1 MERQSNME
9 LLRLVAMMMI
19 LVMHMDYGA
28 FGLPT
33 AESVENAPMTT
44 FGRIFVEHLCLV
56 AVNVYVLISGWFG
69 IRPKMKSFVRLMLQV
84 ATYSIIITGA
94 FLLLGKTTFKI
105 GYVTDMLIIGK
116 QYWFVV
122 SYLLLYLVSPILNT
136 FVEHSSKRE
145 FQWMLLV
152 FFGFQFVYSWIFG
165 LEEFAGGYSALSFM
179 GLYLLARYV
188 RIYENENDNERRRT
202 KDDNENENEKRI
214 TKDDNENNHPDGIAS
229 RSTLH
234 ASRFTA
240 LRAGSKVQVWLR
252 RAKGSSFKNPF
263 KSFKSLTR
271 FTLHASRFTLPQ
283 LLALYLFIAAIT
295 ALFVFLAYVWKDDSF
310 GDACAG
316 IFAHYNSP
324 FIVVSS
330 LLVLLMF
337 SKLHV
342 QSKVINYLSSSAF
355 AVYLIHAHPLLWDEY
370 LNLFPP
376 IYAKYPNLLGV
387 LLMMLVAVIIFFLCI
402 AIDKILRPL
411 QLPQGGGKNV
421 KREV

>member
-19 LVMHMDYGA
+19 LVMHLDYGA

-33 AESVENAPMTT
+33 AESVEQAPMTT

-84 ATYSIIITGA
+84 AMYSIIITGA

-188 RIYENENDNERRRT
+188 KIYENDNERRKT
-202 KDDNENENEKRI
+202 IDENESS
-214 TKDDNENNHPDGIAS
+214 HPDGIAS
-229 RSTLH
+229 RFTLH
-234 ASRFTA
+234 
-240 LRAGSKVQVWLR
+240 
-252 RAKGSSFKNPF
+252 SS
-263 KSFKSLTR
+263 R
-271 FTLHASRFTLPQ
+271 FTLHVSRFSFSK

-295 ALFVFLAYVWKDDSF
+295 ALFVFLAYVWKGDTF

-330 LLVLLMF
+330 LVVLLMF

-387 LLMMLVAVIIFFLCI
+387 LLMMLVVVIIFFLCI
-402 AIDKILRPL
+402 AIDKILSPL
-411 QLPQGGGKNV
+411 QLPQGGENSEELV
-421 KREV
+421 VSSEE

>member
-84 ATYSIIITGA
+84 AMYSIIITGA

-188 RIYENENDNERRRT
+188 KIYDNDNERRRT
-202 KDDNENENEKRI
+202 KDENQ
-214 TKDDNENNHPDGIAS
+214 DSHPDGIAS
-229 RSTLH
+229 R
-234 ASRFTA
+234 FTFH
-240 LRAGSKVQVWLR
+240 
-252 RAKGSSFKNPF
+252 SS
-263 KSFKSLTR
+263 R
-271 FTLHASRFTLPQ
+271 FTLHVSRFSFSK

-295 ALFVFLAYVWKDDSF
+295 ALFVFLAYVWKGDTF

-402 AIDKILRPL
+402 AIDKILSPL
-411 QLPQGGGKNV
+411 QLPQGGGLPSGWKS
-421 KREV
+421 

>member
-1 MERQSNME
+1 
-9 LLRLVAMMMI
+9 
-19 LVMHMDYGA
+19 
-28 FGLPT
+28 
-33 AESVENAPMTT
+33 
-44 FGRIFVEHLCLV
+44 
-56 AVNVYVLISGWFG
+56 
-69 IRPKMKSFVRLMLQV
+69 MKSFVRLILQV

-94 FLLLGKTTFKI
+94 FLLLGKTSFKI

-188 RIYENENDNERRRT
+188 KIYENEYERRRT
-202 KDDNENENEKRI
+202 KDENES
-214 TKDDNENNHPDGIAS
+214 NHPDGIAS
-229 RSTLH
+229 RFTLH
-234 ASRFTA
+234 
-240 LRAGSKVQVWLR
+240 
-252 RAKGSSFKNPF
+252 SS
-263 KSFKSLTR
+263 R
-271 FTLHASRFTLPQ
+271 FTLHVSRFSFSK

-295 ALFVFLAYVWKDDSF
+295 ALFVFLAYGWKGDTF

-324 FIVVSS
+324 FIVLSS

-342 QSKVINYLSSSAF
+342 QSKLINNLSSSAF

-402 AIDKILRPL
+402 AIDKILSPL
-411 QLPQGGGKNV
+411 QLPQGGESSEELV
-421 KREV
+421 VSSEE

>member
-84 ATYSIIITGA
+84 AMYSIIITGA
-94 FLLLGKTTFKI
+94 FLLLGKATFKI

-136 FVEHSSKRE
+136 FVEHSTKRE

-188 RIYENENDNERRRT
+188 KIYENDNDNERRKT
-202 KDDNENENEKRI
+202 KDENESS
-214 TKDDNENNHPDGIAS
+214 HPDGIAS
-229 RSTLH
+229 CS
-234 ASRFTA
+234 TA
-240 LRAGSKVQVWLR
+240 LRTGSKFQVWLR

-271 FTLHASRFTLPQ
+271 FTFSK
-283 LLALYLFIAAIT
+283 LLTLYLFIAAIT
-295 ALFVFLAYVWKDDSF
+295 ALFVFLAYGWKGDTF

-330 LLVLLMF
+330 LVVLLMF

-402 AIDKILRPL
+402 AIDKILSPL
-411 QLPQGGGKNV
+411 RLPQGGG
-421 KREV
+421 

>member
-84 ATYSIIITGA
+84 AMYSIIITGA

-188 RIYENENDNERRRT
+188 KIYENETNNEKRRT
-202 KDDNENENEKRI
+202 KDENES
-214 TKDDNENNHPDGIAS
+214 NHPDDI
-229 RSTLH
+229 
-234 ASRFTA
+234 ASRFT
-240 LRAGSKVQVWLR
+240 LH
-252 RAKGSSFKNPF
+252 SS
-263 KSFKSLTR
+263 R
-271 FTLHASRFTLPQ
+271 FTLHASRFTLHSSRFT
-283 LLALYLFIAAIT
+283 LHVSRFTFSILFALYLFSAAIT
-295 ALFVFLAYVWKDDSF
+295 ALFVFLAYGSKGDSF

-324 FIVVSS
+324 FIVLSS

-337 SKLHV
+337 SKLQF

-387 LLMMLVAVIIFFLCI
+387 LLMMLVAIIIFFLCI
-402 AIDKILRPL
+402 AIDKILSPL
-411 QLPQGGGKNV
+411 QLLQGGGSSEELV
-421 KREV
+421 VSSEE

>member
-188 RIYENENDNERRRT
+188 KIYENDNENDNDNERRRT
-202 KDDNENENEKRI
+202 KDDS
-214 TKDDNENNHPDGIAS
+214 ENNHPNSIAS

-234 ASRFTA
+234 SSRFT
-240 LRAGSKVQVWLR
+240 LH
-252 RAKGSSFKNPF
+252 SSRFTLHSP
-263 KSFKSLTR
+263 R
-271 FTLHASRFTLPQ
+271 FTLHASLFSFSK

-295 ALFVFLAYVWKDDSF
+295 ALFVFLAYGWKGDTF

-337 SKLHV
+337 SKLQL

>member
-1 MERQSNME
+1 ME

-33 AESVENAPMTT
+33 AEGVEQAPMTT

-69 IRPKMKSFVRLMLQV
+69 IRPKMKSFVRLILQV

-94 FLLLGKTTFKI
+94 FLLLGKTSFKI
-105 GYVTDMLIIGK
+105 GYVTDMLIVGK

-188 RIYENENDNERRRT
+188 KIYENEY
-202 KDDNENENEKRI
+202 ENENS
-214 TKDDNENNHPDGIAS
+214 HPDGIAS
-229 RSTLH
+229 
-234 ASRFTA
+234 
-240 LRAGSKVQVWLR
+240 
-252 RAKGSSFKNPF
+252 
-263 KSFKSLTR
+263 R
-271 FTLHASRFTLPQ
+271 FTLHASRFTFSKLF
-283 LLALYLFIAAIT
+283 ALYLFIAAI
-295 ALFVFLAYVWKDDSF
+295 
-310 GDACAG
+310 
-316 IFAHYNSP
+316 
-324 FIVVSS
+324 
-330 LLVLLMF
+330 
-337 SKLHV
+337 
-342 QSKVINYLSSSAF
+342 
-355 AVYLIHAHPLLWDEY
+355 
-370 LNLFPP
+370 
-376 IYAKYPNLLGV
+376 
-387 LLMMLVAVIIFFLCI
+387 
-402 AIDKILRPL
+402 
-411 QLPQGGGKNV
+411 
-421 KREV
+421 

>member
-84 ATYSIIITGA
+84 AMYSIIITGT

-136 FVEHSSKRE
+136 FVEHSTKRE

-188 RIYENENDNERRRT
+188 KIYENDNDNERRKT
-202 KDDNENENEKRI
+202 KDENESS
-214 TKDDNENNHPDGIAS
+214 HPDGIAS
-229 RSTLH
+229 CS
-234 ASRFTA
+234 TA
-240 LRAGSKVQVWLR
+240 LRTGSKFQVWLR

-271 FTLHASRFTLPQ
+271 FTFSK
-283 LLALYLFIAAIT
+283 LLTLYLFIAAIT
-295 ALFVFLAYVWKDDSF
+295 ALFVFLAYGWKGDTF

-330 LLVLLMF
+330 LVVLLMF
-337 SKLHV
+337 SKLQF

-370 LNLFPP
+370 LNIFPP

-387 LLMMLVAVIIFFLCI
+387 LLMMLVAIIIFFLCI
-402 AIDKILRPL
+402 AIDKILSPL
-411 QLPQGGGKNV
+411 RLPQGGG
-421 KREV
+421 

>member
-188 RIYENENDNERRRT
+188 KIYENENENETRKT
-202 KDDNENENEKRI
+202 KDENESS
-214 TKDDNENNHPDGIAS
+214 HPDGIAS
-229 RSTLH
+229 RFTLH
-234 ASRFTA
+234 
-240 LRAGSKVQVWLR
+240 
-252 RAKGSSFKNPF
+252 SS
-263 KSFKSLTR
+263 R
-271 FTLHASRFTLPQ
+271 FTLHVSRLSFSK

-295 ALFVFLAYVWKDDSF
+295 ALFVFLAYGSKGDTF

-324 FIVVSS
+324 FIVMSS
-330 LLVLLMF
+330 LVVLLMF
-337 SKLHV
+337 SKLQF

-402 AIDKILRPL
+402 AIDKILSPL
-411 QLPQGGGKNV
+411 RLPQGGGKPSGR
-421 KREV
+421 KS

>member
-33 AESVENAPMTT
+33 AEDVEQAPMTT

-69 IRPKMKSFVRLMLQV
+69 IRPKMKSFVRLILQV

-94 FLLLGKTTFKI
+94 FLLLGKTSFKI
-105 GYVTDMLIIGK
+105 GYVTDMLIVGK

-136 FVEHSSKRE
+136 FVEHSSMRE
-145 FQWMLLV
+145 FQCMLLI

-188 RIYENENDNERRRT
+188 KIYENEY
-202 KDDNENENEKRI
+202 ENENS
-214 TKDDNENNHPDGIAS
+214 HPDGIAS
-229 RSTLH
+229 
-234 ASRFTA
+234 
-240 LRAGSKVQVWLR
+240 
-252 RAKGSSFKNPF
+252 
-263 KSFKSLTR
+263 R
-271 FTLHASRFTLPQ
+271 FTLHASRFTFSKLF
-283 LLALYLFIAAIT
+283 ALYLFIAAIT
-295 ALFVFLAYVWKDDSF
+295 ALFVFLAYGWKGDSF

-337 SKLHV
+337 SKLQF

-402 AIDKILRPL
+402 AIDKILSPL
-411 QLPQGGGKNV
+411 QLPQGGGWPSGWKS
-421 KREV
+421 

>member
-84 ATYSIIITGA
+84 AMYSIIITGA

-188 RIYENENDNERRRT
+188 KIYENDNERLKT
-202 KDDNENENEKRI
+202 KDENQ
-214 TKDDNENNHPDGIAS
+214 DSHPDGIASRFTLHSSRFTLHSS

-234 ASRFTA
+234 ASRFSF
-240 LRAGSKVQVWLR
+240 SK
-252 RAKGSSFKNPF
+252 
-263 KSFKSLTR
+263 
-271 FTLHASRFTLPQ
+271 

-295 ALFVFLAYVWKDDSF
+295 ALFVFLAYGWKGDTF

-337 SKLHV
+337 SKLQF

-402 AIDKILRPL
+402 AIDKILSPL
-411 QLPQGGGKNV
+411 LPPPTPPRG
-421 KREV
+421 RETIRTEKLKP

>member
-69 IRPKMKSFVRLMLQV
+69 IRPKMKSLVRLMLQV
-84 ATYSIIITGA
+84 AMYSIIITGA

-188 RIYENENDNERRRT
+188 KIYENDNERRRT
-202 KDDNENENEKRI
+202 KDE
-214 TKDDNENNHPDGIAS
+214 NENNHPDGIAS
-229 RSTLH
+229 RST
-234 ASRFTA
+234 A
-240 LRAGSKVQVWLR
+240 LRAGSKFGYAELKVQVWLR

-271 FTLHASRFTLPQ
+271 FTLPQ

-295 ALFVFLAYVWKDDSF
+295 ALFVFLAYGWKGDTF

-402 AIDKILRPL
+402 AIDKILSPL

>member
-84 ATYSIIITGA
+84 AMYSIIITGA

-188 RIYENENDNERRRT
+188 KIYDNDNERRKT
-202 KDDNENENEKRI
+202 KDDNEDENENEIRR

-229 RSTLH
+229 R
-234 ASRFTA
+234 
-240 LRAGSKVQVWLR
+240 
-252 RAKGSSFKNPF
+252 
-263 KSFKSLTR
+263 
-271 FTLHASRFTLPQ
+271 FTLHASRFTFPQ

-295 ALFVFLAYVWKDDSF
+295 ALFVFLAYGWKGDTF

-337 SKLHV
+337 SKLQF

-402 AIDKILRPL
+402 AIDKILSPL
-411 QLPQGGGKNV
+411 QPPPTPPRGRVAIRMEKLNP
-421 KREV
+421 

>member
-145 FQWMLLV
+145 FQWILLV

-188 RIYENENDNERRRT
+188 KIYENDNDNERRKT
-202 KDDNENENEKRI
+202 KDENESS
-214 TKDDNENNHPDGIAS
+214 HPDGIAS
-229 RSTLH
+229 RFTLH
-234 ASRFTA
+234 
-240 LRAGSKVQVWLR
+240 
-252 RAKGSSFKNPF
+252 SS
-263 KSFKSLTR
+263 R
-271 FTLHASRFTLPQ
+271 FTLHVSRLSFSK

-295 ALFVFLAYVWKDDSF
+295 ALFVFLAYGSKGDTF

-324 FIVVSS
+324 FIVLSS
-330 LLVLLMF
+330 LVVLLMF
-337 SKLHV
+337 SKLQF

-411 QLPQGGGKNV
+411 QPPPTPPRG
-421 KREV
+421 RE

>member
-188 RIYENENDNERRRT
+188 KIYEYENENERRRT
-202 KDDNENENEKRI
+202 KDENENENERRR
-214 TKDDNENNHPDGIAS
+214 TKDENENNHLDGIAS
-229 RSTLH
+229 
-234 ASRFTA
+234 
-240 LRAGSKVQVWLR
+240 
-252 RAKGSSFKNPF
+252 
-263 KSFKSLTR
+263 R
-271 FTLHASRFTLPQ
+271 FTLHASRFSFPQ

-295 ALFVFLAYVWKDDSF
+295 ALFVFLAYVWKGDTF

-411 QLPQGGGKNV
+411 QLPQGGGQNV

>member
-33 AESVENAPMTT
+33 AEGVEQAPMTT
-44 FGRIFVEHLCLV
+44 FGRILVEHLCLV

-84 ATYSIIITGA
+84 AMYSIIITGA

-152 FFGFQFVYSWIFG
+152 FFGFQFIYSWIFG

-188 RIYENENDNERRRT
+188 KIYENDNDNEKRRT
-202 KDDNENENEKRI
+202 KDENESS
-214 TKDDNENNHPDGIAS
+214 HPDGIAS
-229 RSTLH
+229 CS
-234 ASRFTA
+234 TA
-240 LRAGSKVQVWLR
+240 LRTGSKFGYAELKVQVSRILL
-252 RAKGSSFKNPF
+252 NP
-263 KSFKSLTR
+263 
-271 FTLHASRFTLPQ
+271 
-283 LLALYLFIAAIT
+283 
-295 ALFVFLAYVWKDDSF
+295 
-310 GDACAG
+310 
-316 IFAHYNSP
+316 
-324 FIVVSS
+324 
-330 LLVLLMF
+330 
-337 SKLHV
+337 
-342 QSKVINYLSSSAF
+342 
-355 AVYLIHAHPLLWDEY
+355 
-370 LNLFPP
+370 LNP
-376 IYAKYPNLLGV
+376 
-387 LLMMLVAVIIFFLCI
+387 
-402 AIDKILRPL
+402 
-411 QLPQGGGKNV
+411 
-421 KREV
+421 

>member
-33 AESVENAPMTT
+33 AESVEQAPMTT

-188 RIYENENDNERRRT
+188 KIYEYENENERRRT
-202 KDDNENENEKRI
+202 RDDNENEKRI

-229 RSTLH
+229 RFTLH
-234 ASRFTA
+234 SP
-240 LRAGSKVQVWLR
+240 LS
-252 RAKGSSFKNPF
+252 
-263 KSFKSLTR
+263 
-271 FTLHASRFTLPQ
+271 TLHASRFTLPQ
-283 LLALYLFIAAIT
+283 LFALYLFIAAIT
-295 ALFVFLAYVWKDDSF
+295 ALFVFLAYDWKGDTF

-337 SKLHV
+337 SKLQF

-402 AIDKILRPL
+402 AIDKILSPL
-411 QLPQGGGKNV
+411 QPPPTPPRG
-421 KREV
+421 RE

>member
-33 AESVENAPMTT
+33 AESVENAPTTT

-188 RIYENENDNERRRT
+188 KIYENSNDNEIRR
-202 KDDNENENEKRI
+202 

-229 RSTLH
+229 RST
-234 ASRFTA
+234 A
-240 LRAGSKVQVWLR
+240 LRAGSKFGYAELKVQVP
-252 RAKGSSFKNPF
+252 SFKNPF

-271 FTLHASRFTLPQ
+271 FTFSK

-295 ALFVFLAYVWKDDSF
+295 ALFVFLAYVWKGDTF

-324 FIVVSS
+324 FIVLSS
-330 LLVLLMF
+330 LVVLLMF

-402 AIDKILRPL
+402 AIDKILSPL

>member
-84 ATYSIIITGA
+84 AMYSIIITGA

-188 RIYENENDNERRRT
+188 KIYEYE
-202 KDDNENENEKRI
+202 DDNEKRK
-214 TKDDNENNHPDGIAS
+214 TKDENQDSHPDGIAS

-234 ASRFTA
+234 
-240 LRAGSKVQVWLR
+240 
-252 RAKGSSFKNPF
+252 SS
-263 KSFKSLTR
+263 R
-271 FTLHASRFTLPQ
+271 FTLHSSRFTLHVSRFTFSK
-283 LLALYLFIAAIT
+283 LFALYLLIAAIT
-295 ALFVFLAYVWKDDSF
+295 ALFVFLAYSWKGDTF

-330 LLVLLMF
+330 LVVLLMF

-402 AIDKILRPL
+402 AIDKILSPL
-411 QLPQGGGKNV
+411 LPPPTPPRGRVAIRMEK
-421 KREV
+421 

>member
-84 ATYSIIITGA
+84 AMYSIIITGA

-188 RIYENENDNERRRT
+188 KIYENDNDNERRKT
-202 KDDNENENEKRI
+202 KDENESS
-214 TKDDNENNHPDGIAS
+214 HPDGIAS
-229 RSTLH
+229 CS
-234 ASRFTA
+234 TA
-240 LRAGSKVQVWLR
+240 LRTGSKFQVWLR

-271 FTLHASRFTLPQ
+271 FSFSK

-295 ALFVFLAYVWKDDSF
+295 ALFVFLAYGWKGDSF

-411 QLPQGGGKNV
+411 QPPPTPPRG
-421 KREV
+421 RE

>member
-84 ATYSIIITGA
+84 AMYSIIITGA

-188 RIYENENDNERRRT
+188 KIYENDNNNER
-202 KDDNENENEKRI
+202 RI
-214 TKDDNENNHPDGIAS
+214 TKDDNESLHPNGI
-229 RSTLH
+229 

-240 LRAGSKVQVWLR
+240 LRTGSKFGYAELKVQVWLR

-271 FTLHASRFTLPQ
+271 FTFSK
-283 LLALYLFIAAIT
+283 LLTLYLFIAAIT
-295 ALFVFLAYVWKDDSF
+295 ALFVFLAYVWKGDTF

-330 LLVLLMF
+330 LVVLLMF

-402 AIDKILRPL
+402 AIDKILSPL
-411 QLPQGGGKNV
+411 QLPQRGGKNV

>member
-33 AESVENAPMTT
+33 AEDVENAPMTT

-84 ATYSIIITGA
+84 AMYSIIITGA

-188 RIYENENDNERRRT
+188 KIYENDNDNERRKT
-202 KDDNENENEKRI
+202 KDENESS
-214 TKDDNENNHPDGIAS
+214 HPDGIAS
-229 RSTLH
+229 CS
-234 ASRFTA
+234 TA
-240 LRAGSKVQVWLR
+240 LRTGSKFQVWLR

-271 FTLHASRFTLPQ
+271 FSFSK

-295 ALFVFLAYVWKDDSF
+295 ALFVFLAYGWKGDTF

-330 LLVLLMF
+330 LVVLLMF
-337 SKLHV
+337 SKLQF

-387 LLMMLVAVIIFFLCI
+387 LLMMLVAIIIFFLCI
-402 AIDKILRPL
+402 AIDKILSPL
-411 QLPQGGGKNV
+411 LPPPTPPRG
-421 KREV
+421 REEREA

>member
-33 AESVENAPMTT
+33 AESVEHAPMTT

-84 ATYSIIITGA
+84 AMYSIIITGA

-188 RIYENENDNERRRT
+188 KIYENDNERRRT
-202 KDDNENENEKRI
+202 KDENESS
-214 TKDDNENNHPDGIAS
+214 HPDGIAS

-234 ASRFTA
+234 
-240 LRAGSKVQVWLR
+240 
-252 RAKGSSFKNPF
+252 SS
-263 KSFKSLTR
+263 R
-271 FTLHASRFTLPQ
+271 FTLHSSRFTLHVSRFSFSK

-295 ALFVFLAYVWKDDSF
+295 ALFVFLAYGWKGDSF

-330 LLVLLMF
+330 LVVLLMF
-337 SKLHV
+337 SKLQF

-402 AIDKILRPL
+402 AIDKILSPL

>member
-84 ATYSIIITGA
+84 AMYSIIITGT

-136 FVEHSSKRE
+136 FVEHSTKRE

-188 RIYENENDNERRRT
+188 KIYENDNDNERRKT
-202 KDDNENENEKRI
+202 KDENESS
-214 TKDDNENNHPDGIAS
+214 HPDGIAS
-229 RSTLH
+229 CS
-234 ASRFTA
+234 TA
-240 LRAGSKVQVWLR
+240 LRTGSKFQVWLR

-271 FTLHASRFTLPQ
+271 FTFSK
-283 LLALYLFIAAIT
+283 LLTLYLFIAAIT
-295 ALFVFLAYVWKDDSF
+295 ALFVFLAYGWKGDTF

-330 LLVLLMF
+330 LVVLLMF
-337 SKLHV
+337 SKLQF

-370 LNLFPP
+370 LNIFPP

-402 AIDKILRPL
+402 AIDKILSPL
-411 QLPQGGGKNV
+411 RLPQGGG
-421 KREV
+421 

>member
-84 ATYSIIITGA
+84 AMYSIIITGA
-94 FLLLGKTTFKI
+94 FLLLGKATFKI

-188 RIYENENDNERRRT
+188 KIYEYETRNT
-202 KDDNENENEKRI
+202 KDENES
-214 TKDDNENNHPDGIAS
+214 NHPDGIAS
-229 RSTLH
+229 R
-234 ASRFTA
+234 
-240 LRAGSKVQVWLR
+240 
-252 RAKGSSFKNPF
+252 
-263 KSFKSLTR
+263 
-271 FTLHASRFTLPQ
+271 FTLHSSLFTLHSSRFSFSK
-283 LLALYLFIAAIT
+283 LLALYLLIAAIT
-295 ALFVFLAYVWKDDSF
+295 ALFVFLAYGWKGDTF

-330 LLVLLMF
+330 LVVLLMF
-337 SKLHV
+337 SKLQL

-402 AIDKILRPL
+402 AIDKILSPL
-411 QLPQGGGKNV
+411 QPPPTPPRGRVTIRMEN
-421 KREV
+421 